1 MSTPAAQNY
10 SNHVRWVPLYHFVLF
25 GIATLNI
32 FWRAW
37 QLFRHPGPN
46 TGWELVVALALALT
60 VFFARIFALK
70 AQDRVIRLEE
80 RMRLARLLPQDL
92 QGRIE
97 ELRTGQLV
105 ALRFASDGEVAELV
119 RKVLA
124 DDIRDQKTIKQL
136 IRDWRADHC
145 RV

>member
-10 SNHVRWVPLYHFVLF
+10 SNHARYVPLYHFVLF
-25 GIATLNI
+25 GILTVNLLL
-32 FWRAW
+32 RAW
-37 QLFRHPGPN
+37 WFYKHPVLS
-46 TGWELVVALALALT
+46 TGWELVLAMAWILLAL
-60 VFFARIFALK
+60 FARTFALK

-105 ALRFASDGEVAELV
+105 ALRFASDAEVAELV

-136 IRDWRADHC
+136 IREWRADHC